1 MPIRPMTLERE
12 GRKYLVVP
20 GDQTLNDAL
29 ARLRE
34 LGYQENDAYLIVDG
48 GDGEYQVALFLDL
61 GRKLTPLGYD
71 AFTLPLRELPIPAA
85 SRVVPTDTPESGGE
99 VVRWVNR
106 TPQATVV
113 VVEAGQVVGLFA
125 RRMLGGDMAFGESV
139 SLLELH
145 GQLAQLHDDPR
156 AAFEA
161 RMAAPDCL
169 RCGAKGFYRYDP
181 QQRVYLC
188 RSCGHTVDLQ

>member
-20 GDQTLNDAL
+20 GDQTLDDAL

-34 LGYQENDAYLIVDG
+34 LGYPENDTYLVVDR
-48 GDGEYQVALFLDL
+48 GDGTYQVALFLDL
-61 GRKLTPLGYD
+61 SRQLTPLGYD
-71 AFTLPLRELPIPAA
+71 AFTLPLRELPIPPV

-125 RRMLGGDMAFGESV
+125 RRMLGGEVAFGEAV

-161 RMAAPDCL
+161 RVEAPICPH
-169 RCGAKGFYRYDP
+169 CGAQGFYRYDP
-181 QQRVYLC
+181 QERVYACQSC
-188 RSCGHTVDLQ
+188 RQPVDLR

>member
-34 LGYQENDAYLIVDG
+34 LGYPENDTYLIVDR
-48 GDGEYQVALFLDL
+48 GDEEYQVALFLDL
-61 GRKLTPLGYD
+61 SRQLTPLGYD
-71 AFTLPLRELPIPAA
+71 AFTLPMRDLPIPSV

-125 RRMLGGDMAFGESV
+125 RRMLGGEVAFGEAV

-161 RMAAPDCL
+161 QVEAPICPH
-169 RCGAKGFYRYDP
+169 CGAQGFYRYDP
-181 QQRVYLC
+181 QERVYACQSC
-188 RSCGHTVDLQ
+188 RQPVDLR

>member
-12 GRKYLVVP
+12 GREYLVLP
-20 GDQTLNDAL
+20 GDQRLSDAF

-34 LGYQENDAYLIVDG
+34 LGCAENDTYLIVDL

-61 GRKLTPLGYD
+61 SRHLTPLGYD
-71 AFTLPLRELPIPAA
+71 AFTLPLRELPIPPA

-125 RRMLGGDMAFGESV
+125 RRMLGGETAFGEGV

-161 RMAAPDCL
+161 RVEAPDCPH
-169 RCGAKGFYRYDP
+169 CGAQGFYRYDP
-181 QQRVYLC
+181 RQRVYTC
-188 RSCGHTVDLQ
+188 RSCGHMVELR

>member
-12 GRKYLVVP
+12 GRQYLVVP

-29 ARLRE
+29 AQLQE
-34 LGYQENDAYLIVDG
+34 LGYAENDTYLIVDQ
-48 GDGEYQVALFLDL
+48 GDGECQVALFLDL
-61 GRKLTPLGYD
+61 SRTLAPLGYD
-71 AFTLPLRELPIPAA
+71 AFTLPLRELPIPSA

-106 TPQATVV
+106 TPHATVV

-125 RRMLGGDMAFGESV
+125 RRMLGGEVAFGESV

-156 AAFEA
+156 AALEA
-161 RMAAPDCL
+161 RVEAPVCP
-169 RCGAKGFYRYDP
+169 RCGAQGFFRYDTR
-181 QQRVYLC
+181 QRVYTC
-188 RSCGHTVDLQ
+188 RSCEQPVELR